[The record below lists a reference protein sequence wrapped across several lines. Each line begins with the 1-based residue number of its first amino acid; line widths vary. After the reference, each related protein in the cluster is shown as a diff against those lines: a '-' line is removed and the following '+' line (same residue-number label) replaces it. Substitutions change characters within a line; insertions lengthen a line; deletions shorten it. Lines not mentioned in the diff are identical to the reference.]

1 MFAALR
7 AQTEAGFASLRA
19 CTFVSVVTAGLPCP
33 VILAVPDTQANA
45 KAVSI
50 IASRFICKIS
60 EREMSPQLSSGRK
73 GQAHACD

>member
-1 MFAALR
+1 MPIGPLKR
-7 AQTEAGFASLRA
+7 VKLQLGLIVPLSSLNEP
-19 CTFVSVVTAGLPCP
+19 SPS
-33 VILAVPDTQANA
+33 ANA